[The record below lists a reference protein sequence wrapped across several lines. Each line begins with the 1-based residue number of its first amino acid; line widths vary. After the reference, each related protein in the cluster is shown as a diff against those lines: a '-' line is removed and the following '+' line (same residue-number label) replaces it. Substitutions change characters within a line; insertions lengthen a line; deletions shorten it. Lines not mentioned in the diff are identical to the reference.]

1 MKTASRFTFNIDM
14 RTLFINS
21 LFLVIISGSLF
32 ATSLWNKS
40 TNSQRGLFGGKRAY
54 SIGELITI
62 DVSESSSLA
71 ASQNSVRNRQSQI
84 ENAVNQFLFA
94 NSKLGTHNGGLPGTE
109 IETQSNNQGGG
120 SIANT
125 QNLKGRVSVVVIDIL
140 PNGILVIEGARM
152 VTFSGESYYAVLKGM
167 VRQEDI
173 GFGFKDGLRY
183 RNIVSS
189 QYIADAQIE
198 FVSKGSLNDAQKE
211 SWYQRLAAI
220 LNPF

>member
-1 MKTASRFTFNIDM
+1 MKFFVKSIILLLLSN
-14 RTLFINS
+14 TLFG
-21 LFLVIISGSLF
+21 V
-32 ATSLWNKS
+32 SLWMKS
-40 TNSQRGLFGGKRAY
+40 SNNQRGLYGDKRSFAV
-54 SIGELITI
+54 GDLITI
-62 DVSESSSLA
+62 DVGESSSLA

-84 ENAVNQFLFA
+84 ENAVKQFLFA
-94 NSKLGTHNGGLPGTE
+94 NSKMGTHNGGLPGTE
-109 IETQSNNQGGG
+109 IESKSSNQGGG

-125 QNLKGRVSVVVIDIL
+125 QNLKGRVSVVVIDVL
-140 PNGILVIEGARM
+140 PNGILVLEGARM

-173 GFGFKDGLRY
+173 GAGFREGLRY

-211 SWYQRLAAI
+211 SWYQKIASLV
-220 LNPF
+220 NPF

>member
-1 MKTASRFTFNIDM
+1 MKSLTLG
-14 RTLFINS
+14 LFIA
-21 LFLVIISGSLF
+21 LVFPLTVQ
-32 ATSLWNKS
+32 ATSLWSKCS
-40 TNSQRGLFGGKRAY
+40 NSQRGMFGGKRAY
-54 SIGELITI
+54 SVGDLITI
-62 DVSESSSLA
+62 DVAESSSLA
-71 ASQNSVRNRQSQI
+71 ASQNSVRNRQLQV
-84 ENAVNQFLFA
+84 ENAVTQFLYA
-94 NSKLGTHNGGLPGTE
+94 NSKLGTHNGELPGTQ
-109 IETQSNNQGGG
+109 IETQSSNQGGG

-125 QNLKGRVSVVVIDIL
+125 QELKGRVSVIVIDVL
-140 PNGILVIEGARM
+140 PNGVLVLEGARM

-211 SWYQRLAAI
+211 SWYQKLSSAI
-220 LNPF
+220 NPF

>member
-1 MKTASRFTFNIDM
+1 MLNK
-14 RTLFINS
+14 L
-21 LFLVIISGSLF
+21 LLLVIPLVIQSGLN
-32 ATSLWNKS
+32 ATSLWLKS
-40 TNSQRGLFGGKRAY
+40 SNDQRGMFGGKRAY
-54 SIGELITI
+54 AVGDLLTI
-62 DVSESSSLA
+62 DVAESSSLA
-71 ASQNSVRNRQSQI
+71 ASQNSVRNRQLQV
-84 ENAVNQFLFA
+84 ENAVTQFLYA
-94 NSKLGTHNGGLPGTE
+94 NSKLGTHNGGLPGTQ
-109 IETQSNNQGGG
+109 IETQSSNQGGG

-125 QNLKGRVSVVVIDIL
+125 QDLKGRVSVIVIDVL
-140 PNGILVIEGARM
+140 PNGVLVLEGARM

-198 FVSKGSLNDAQKE
+198 FVSRGSLDDAQKE
-211 SWYQRLAAI
+211 SWYQKLSSI

>member
-1 MKTASRFTFNIDM
+1 MTKLLTIALS
-14 RTLFINS
+14 S
-21 LFLVIISGSLF
+21 LLLLPFGAVD
-32 ATSLWNKS
+32 AVSLWTKS
-40 TNSQRGLFGGKRAY
+40 TNHQKGLFVGKRAY
-54 SIGELITI
+54 AVGDLITI

-71 ASQNSVRNRQSQI
+71 ASQNSVRNRQSQV
-84 ENAVNQFLFA
+84 ENAVKQFLFA
-94 NSKLGTHNGGLPGTE
+94 NSNMGKHNGGLPGTE
-109 IETQSNNQGGG
+109 LETKSSNKGGG

-125 QNLKGRVSVVVIDIL
+125 QDLKGRVSVVVIDTL
-140 PNGILVIEGARM
+140 PNGVLVLEGARM

-167 VRQEDI
+167 VRKEDI

-211 SWYQRLAAI
+211 SWYQRLASI
-220 LNPF
+220 VNPF

>member
-1 MKTASRFTFNIDM
+1 MKSL
-14 RTLFINS
+14 TLALLIAFVS
-21 LFLVIISGSLF
+21 PLTVQ
-32 ATSLWNKS
+32 ATSLWSKS
-40 TNSQRGLFGGKRAY
+40 SNSQRGMFGGKRAY
-54 SIGELITI
+54 SVGDLITI
-62 DVSESSSLA
+62 DVAESSSLA
-71 ASQNSVRNRQSQI
+71 ASQNSVRNRQLQV
-84 ENAVNQFLFA
+84 ENAVTQFLYA
-94 NSKLGTHNGGLPGTE
+94 NSKLGTHNGGLPGTQ
-109 IETQSNNQGGG
+109 IETQSSNQGGG

-125 QNLKGRVSVVVIDIL
+125 QDLKGRVSVMVIDVL
-140 PNGILVIEGARM
+140 PNGVLVLEGARM

-211 SWYQRLAAI
+211 SWYQKLSSAI
-220 LNPF
+220 NPF

>member
-1 MKTASRFTFNIDM
+1 MT
-14 RTLFINS
+14 NS
-21 LFLVIISGSLF
+21 LILAFLSISILPLGKLD
-32 ATSLWNKS
+32 AVSLWMKS
-40 TNSQRGLFGGKRAY
+40 TNHQKGLFVGKRAY
-54 SIGELITI
+54 AVGDLIPI

-71 ASQNSVRNRQSQI
+71 ASQNSVRNRQSQV
-84 ENAVNQFLFA
+84 ENAVKQFLFA
-94 NSKLGTHNGGLPGTE
+94 NSNMGKHNGGLPGTE
-109 IETQSNNQGGG
+109 IETKSSNKGGG

-125 QNLKGRVSVVVIDIL
+125 QDLKGRVSVVVIDTL
-140 PNGILVIEGARM
+140 PNGVLVLEGARM

-167 VRQEDI
+167 VRKEDI

-211 SWYQRLAAI
+211 SWYQRLASI
-220 LNPF
+220 VNPF

>member
-1 MKTASRFTFNIDM
+1 MKILSKIIFFLLISNSTFA
-14 RTLFINS
+14 
-21 LFLVIISGSLF
+21 V
-32 ATSLWNKS
+32 SLWLKS
-40 TNSQRGLFGGKRAY
+40 SNNQRGIYGDKRSFAV
-54 SIGELITI
+54 GDLITI
-62 DVSESSSLA
+62 DVGESSSLA

-84 ENAVNQFLFA
+84 ENAVKQFLFA
-94 NSKLGTHNGGLPGTE
+94 NSKMGTHNGGLPGTE
-109 IETQSNNQGGG
+109 IESKSSNQGGG

-125 QNLKGRVSVVVIDIL
+125 QNLKGRVSVVVIDVL
-140 PNGILVIEGARM
+140 PNGVLVLEGARM

-173 GFGFKDGLRY
+173 GAGFREGLRY

-211 SWYQRLAAI
+211 SWYQKIAAVI
-220 LNPF
+220 NPF

>member
-1 MKTASRFTFNIDM
+1 MTTLRILTPVLLLLSFLFHNAS
-14 RTLFINS
+14 
-21 LFLVIISGSLF
+21 G
-32 ATSLWNKS
+32 ASLWTRS
-40 TNSQRGLFGGKRAY
+40 TNSERGLYAGKRAY
-54 SIGELITI
+54 SIGDLITI

-84 ENAVNQFLFA
+84 ENAVEQFLFA
-94 NSKLGTHNGGLPGTE
+94 NSGMGTHKGNLPGTE
-109 IETQSNNQGGG
+109 IETKTSNQGGG

-125 QNLKGRVSVVVIDIL
+125 QNLKGRVSVVVIDVL
-140 PNGILVIEGARM
+140 PNGGLVLEGARM

-189 QYIADAQIE
+189 QFIADAQIE

-211 SWYQRLAAI
+211 SWYQKLAAI

>member
-1 MKTASRFTFNIDM
+1 MKSLTLG
-14 RTLFINS
+14 LFIA
-21 LFLVIISGSLF
+21 LIFPF
-32 ATSLWNKS
+32 YTAQATSLWSKS
-40 TNSQRGLFGGKRAY
+40 SNSQRGMFGGKRAY
-54 SIGELITI
+54 SVGDLITI
-62 DVSESSSLA
+62 DVAESSSLA
-71 ASQNSVRNRQSQI
+71 ASQNSVRNRQLQV
-84 ENAVNQFLFA
+84 ENAVTQFLYA
-94 NSKLGTHNGGLPGTE
+94 NSKLGTHNGGLPGTQ
-109 IETQSNNQGGG
+109 IETQSSNQGGG

-125 QNLKGRVSVVVIDIL
+125 QDLKGRVSVMVIDVL
-140 PNGILVIEGARM
+140 PNGVLVLEGARM

-211 SWYQRLAAI
+211 SWYQKLSSAI
-220 LNPF
+220 NPF

>member
-1 MKTASRFTFNIDM
+1 VGD
-14 RTLFINS
+14 
-21 LFLVIISGSLF
+21 
-32 ATSLWNKS
+32 
-40 TNSQRGLFGGKRAY
+40 
-54 SIGELITI
+54 LITI

-71 ASQNSVRNRQSQI
+71 ASQNSVRNRQSQV
-84 ENAVNQFLFA
+84 ENAVKQFLFA
-94 NSKLGTHNGGLPGTE
+94 NSNMGKHNGGLPGTE
-109 IETQSNNQGGG
+109 LETKSSNKGGG

-125 QNLKGRVSVVVIDIL
+125 QDLKGRVSVVVIDTL
-140 PNGILVIEGARM
+140 PNGVLVLEGARM

-167 VRQEDI
+167 VRKEDI

-211 SWYQRLAAI
+211 SWYQRLASI
-220 LNPF
+220 VNPF

>member
-1 MKTASRFTFNIDM
+1 MKALI
-14 RTLFINS
+14 LS
-21 LFLVIISGSLF
+21 LVLAVVFPLAVQ
-32 ATSLWNKS
+32 ATSLWTKS
-40 TNSQRGLFGGKRAY
+40 SNTQRGMFGGKRAY
-54 SIGELITI
+54 SVGDLITI
-62 DVSESSSLA
+62 DVAESSSLA
-71 ASQNSVRNRQSQI
+71 ASQNSVRNRQLEVES
-84 ENAVNQFLFA
+84 AVTQFLYA
-94 NSKLGTHNGGLPGTE
+94 NSKLGTHNGGLPGTQ
-109 IETQSNNQGGG
+109 IETQSSNQGGG

-125 QNLKGRVSVVVIDIL
+125 QELKGRVSVVVIDVL
-140 PNGILVIEGARM
+140 PNGVLVLEGARM

-211 SWYQRLAAI
+211 SWYQKLSSAI
-220 LNPF
+220 NPF

>member
-1 MKTASRFTFNIDM
+1 MKALTLG
-14 RTLFINS
+14 LFIA
-21 LFLVIISGSLF
+21 LVF
-32 ATSLWNKS
+32 PFTVQATSLWSKS
-40 TNSQRGLFGGKRAY
+40 SNSQRGMFGGKRAY
-54 SIGELITI
+54 SVGDLITI
-62 DVSESSSLA
+62 DVAESSSLA
-71 ASQNSVRNRQSQI
+71 ASQNSVRNRQLEVQ
-84 ENAVNQFLFA
+84 NAVTQFLYA
-94 NSKLGTHNGGLPGTE
+94 NSNLGTHNGGLPGTQ
-109 IETQSNNQGGG
+109 IETQSSNQGGG

-125 QNLKGRVSVVVIDIL
+125 QELKGRVSVIVIDVL
-140 PNGILVIEGARM
+140 PNGVLVLEGARM

-211 SWYQRLAAI
+211 SWYQKLSSAI
-220 LNPF
+220 NPF

>member
-1 MKTASRFTFNIDM
+1 MKSL
-14 RTLFINS
+14 TLALLIAFVS
-21 LFLVIISGSLF
+21 PLTVQ
-32 ATSLWNKS
+32 ATSLWSKS
-40 TNSQRGLFGGKRAY
+40 SNSQRGMFGGKRAY
-54 SIGELITI
+54 SVGDLITI
-62 DVSESSSLA
+62 DVAESSSLA
-71 ASQNSVRNRQSQI
+71 ASQNSVRNRQLQV
-84 ENAVNQFLFA
+84 ENAVTQFLYA
-94 NSKLGTHNGGLPGTE
+94 NSKLGTHNGGLPGTQ
-109 IETQSNNQGGG
+109 IDTQSSNQGGG

-125 QNLKGRVSVVVIDIL
+125 QDLKGRVSVMVIDVL
-140 PNGILVIEGARM
+140 PNGVLVLEGARM

-211 SWYQRLAAI
+211 SWYQKLSSAI
-220 LNPF
+220 NPF

>member
-1 MKTASRFTFNIDM
+1 MNSLRLG
-14 RTLFINS
+14 LFIA
-21 LFLVIISGSLF
+21 LTFPF
-32 ATSLWNKS
+32 YTAQATSLWSKS
-40 TNSQRGLFGGKRAY
+40 SNTQRGMFGGKRAY
-54 SIGELITI
+54 SVGDLITI
-62 DVSESSSLA
+62 DVAESSSLA
-71 ASQNSVRNRQSQI
+71 ASQNSVRNRQLQV
-84 ENAVNQFLFA
+84 ENAVTQFLYPG
-94 NSKLGTHNGGLPGTE
+94 SKLGTHNGRLPRTD
-109 IETQSNNQGGG
+109 IETQSGNQGGG

-125 QNLKGRVSVVVIDIL
+125 QDLKGRVSVMVIDVL
-140 PNGILVIEGARM
+140 PNGVLVLEGARM

-211 SWYQRLAAI
+211 SWYQKLSSAI
-220 LNPF
+220 NPF

>member
-1 MKTASRFTFNIDM
+1 MSKSI
-14 RTLFINS
+14 LLS
-21 LFLVIISGSLF
+21 LLFLAFSSAPALQAV
-32 ATSLWNKS
+32 SLWMKS
-40 TNSQRGLFGGKRAY
+40 TNSQKGLFVGKRAY
-54 SIGELITI
+54 AVGDLITI

-71 ASQNSVRNRQSQI
+71 ASQNSVRSRQSQV
-84 ENAVNQFLFA
+84 ENAVKQFLFA
-94 NSKLGTHNGGLPGTE
+94 NSNMGKHNGGLPGTE
-109 IETQSNNQGGG
+109 IETKSSNKGGG

-125 QNLKGRVSVVVIDIL
+125 QNLKGRVSVVVIDVL
-140 PNGILVIEGARM
+140 PNGVLVLEGARM

-167 VRQEDI
+167 VRKEDI

-211 SWYQRLAAI
+211 SWYQRLATI
-220 LNPF
+220 INPF

>member
-1 MKTASRFTFNIDM
+1 MRIYFTI
-14 RTLFINS
+14 
-21 LFLVIISGSLF
+21 FLALALTHFVSG
-32 ATSLWNKS
+32 ASLWTKS
-40 TNSQRGLFGGKRAY
+40 TNSQRGLYAGKRAY
-54 SIGELITI
+54 SVGDLITI
-62 DVSESSSLA
+62 DVAESSSLA

-84 ENAVNQFLFA
+84 ENAVEQFLFA
-94 NSKLGTHNGGLPGTE
+94 NSGMGKHKGDLPATE
-109 IETQSNNQGGG
+109 IETKSSNQGGG

-125 QNLKGRVSVVVIDIL
+125 QNLKGRVSVVVIDVL
-140 PNGILVIEGARM
+140 PNGILVLEGARM
-152 VTFSGESYYAVLKGM
+152 VSFSGESYYAVLKGM

-189 QYIADAQIE
+189 QFIADAQIE

-211 SWYQRLAAI
+211 SWYQKLAAI

>member
-1 MKTASRFTFNIDM
+1 MKFFVKSIILLLLGN
-14 RTLFINS
+14 TLFG
-21 LFLVIISGSLF
+21 V
-32 ATSLWNKS
+32 SLWMKS
-40 TNSQRGLFGGKRAY
+40 SNNQRGLYGDKRSFAV
-54 SIGELITI
+54 GDLITI
-62 DVSESSSLA
+62 DVGESSSLA

-84 ENAVNQFLFA
+84 ENAVKQFLFA
-94 NSKLGTHNGGLPGTE
+94 NSKMGTHNGGLPGTE
-109 IETQSNNQGGG
+109 IESKSSNQGGG

-125 QNLKGRVSVVVIDIL
+125 QNLKGRVSVVVIDVL
-140 PNGILVIEGARM
+140 PNGVLVLEGARM

-173 GFGFKDGLRY
+173 GAGFREGLRY

-211 SWYQRLAAI
+211 SWYQKIASLV
-220 LNPF
+220 NPF

>member
-1 MKTASRFTFNIDM
+1 MKTAFKIILF
-14 RTLFINS
+14 LFIYNTT
-21 LFLVIISGSLF
+21 F
-32 ATSLWNKS
+32 AVSLWLKS
-40 TNSQRGLFGGKRAY
+40 SNNQRGLYGDKRSFAV
-54 SIGELITI
+54 GDLITI
-62 DVSESSSLA
+62 DVGESSSLA

-84 ENAVNQFLFA
+84 ENAVKQFLFA
-94 NSKLGTHNGGLPGTE
+94 NSKMGTHNGGLPSTE
-109 IETQSNNQGGG
+109 IESKSSNQGGG

-125 QNLKGRVSVVVIDIL
+125 QNLKGRVSVVVIDVL
-140 PNGILVIEGARM
+140 PNGVLVLEGARM

-173 GFGFKDGLRY
+173 GAGFREGLRY

-211 SWYQRLAAI
+211 SWYQKIAALI
-220 LNPF
+220 NPF

>member
-1 MKTASRFTFNIDM
+1 MLKKP
-14 RTLFINS
+14 LFVFV
-21 LFLVIISGSLF
+21 LLVTQFGLS
-32 ATSLWNKS
+32 ATSLWMKS
-40 TNSQRGLFGGKRAY
+40 SNHQRGMYGGKRACAV
-54 SIGELITI
+54 GDLLTI
-62 DVSESSSLA
+62 DVAESSSLA
-71 ASQNSVRNRQSQI
+71 ASQNSVRNRQLQV
-84 ENAVNQFLFA
+84 ENAVTQFLYA
-94 NSKLGTHNGGLPGTE
+94 NSKLGTHNGGLPGTQ
-109 IETQSNNQGGG
+109 IETQSSNQGGG

-125 QNLKGRVSVVVIDIL
+125 QDLKGRVSVMIIDVL
-140 PNGILVIEGARM
+140 PNGVLVIEGARM

-198 FVSKGSLNDAQKE
+198 FVSKGSLDDAQKE
-211 SWYQRLAAI
+211 SWYQKLSSV